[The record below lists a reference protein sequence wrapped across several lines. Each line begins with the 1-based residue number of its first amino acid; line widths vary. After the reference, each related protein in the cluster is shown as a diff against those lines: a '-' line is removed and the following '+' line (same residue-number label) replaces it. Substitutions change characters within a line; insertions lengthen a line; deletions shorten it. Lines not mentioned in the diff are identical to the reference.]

1 MVEERK
7 MIVLWIIAGFF
18 IGWVG
23 IELLFGIFK
32 IAIPISFNIIVG
44 FIVALTVYTYF
55 YGG

>member
-1 MVEERK
+1 